1 MELSLFPLNTVLFP
15 GATLPLH
22 IFEERYKQMISECLE
37 HKRPFGVVLIRSGA
51 EVGATAEPFDVGATA
66 HISDV
71 ERLDADEMNI
81 LCTGGQRFRIVKTIS
96 DSPYLQAEVELLDIE
111 STPDPETTDLA
122 DEATALFAEY
132 TRLYLAVTN
141 QWSRTIDLPGDPQT
155 LGDFIGSRLPVAP
168 RTKQKLLEE
177 LSAATRL
184 DMEKRLLGAAIRQ
197 LTSQLRT
204 SRDARWHSLAVM
216 N

>member
-1 MELSLFPLNTVLFP
+1 MEIPIFPLNTVLFP

-22 IFEERYKQMISECLE
+22 IFEERYKQMIAQCLE
-37 HKRPFGVVLIRSGA
+37 DQHSFGVVLIRSGG
-51 EVGATAEPFDVGATA
+51 EVGATAEPFDIGAIA
-66 HISDV
+66 NISNV
-71 ERLDADEMNI
+71 ERLDDGKMNLI
-81 LCTGGQRFRIVKTIS
+81 CRGGERFRIVKTIA
-96 DSPYLQAEVELLDIE
+96 DTPYLKAEVELIE
-111 STPDPETTDLA
+111 TATESDPATTDLA
-122 DEATALFAEY
+122 DEATTLFAEY

-197 LTSQLRT
+197 MTSQVRT
-204 SRDARWHSLAVM
+204 ARDARWHGLAVM